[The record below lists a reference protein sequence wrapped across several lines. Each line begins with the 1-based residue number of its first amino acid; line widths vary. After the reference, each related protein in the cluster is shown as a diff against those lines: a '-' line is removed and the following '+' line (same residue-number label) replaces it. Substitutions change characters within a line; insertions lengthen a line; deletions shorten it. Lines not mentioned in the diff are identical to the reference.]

1 MAIRLQSLISDASG
15 AVADL
20 GILVPIAGALVL
32 TNGLDPATVLVG
44 VGTLYLAA
52 GLWFG
57 VPVPVQPIKAA
68 AAIAIA
74 RDLPV
79 ETIAAAG
86 IVIGVVLLTLG
97 TTRLAGILTPV
108 FATPV
113 VRGLQC
119 GVGLILIQTALHLGR
134 DSVSQ
139 GGYVVAALLAVALFA
154 SWRSGHRLPLAFLVV
169 AGGVAYTL
177 ATSDAGVTLEVSLW
191 RPHFVPGAFDASV
204 LMSAFTLLVIP
215 QIPLTFGNAVVAFT
229 DVERKYFG
237 GKARRVTPTTAS
249 LSCGVANVVVGSL
262 GGMPMCHGSSGLT
275 AHYRAGARTNRMNLM
290 IGAAL
295 LTLGLLLGPVAFQ
308 LLALIPLPVLMG
320 LLAFAGSMHA
330 ALVVD
335 QRGYDLVVAVA
346 MGMVGVATANL
357 ALALALGLATYW
369 PVVLASRLALDDA
382 A

>member
-1 MAIRLQSLISDASG
+1 MTTTRRLLSEASG

-44 VGTLYLAA
+44 VGALYLAA
-52 GLWFG
+52 GLWFR

-74 RDLPV
+74 RGLPV

-86 IVIGVVLLTLG
+86 IVLGIVLLTLG
-97 TTRLAGILTPV
+97 TTRLAGLFTPV

-119 GVGLILIQTALHLGR
+119 GVGLILIQTALHLGK

-139 GGYVVAALLAVALFA
+139 GGYVVAALLAAALFLA
-154 SWRSGHRLPLAFLVV
+154 WKSGRRLPLAFLAV
-169 AGGVAYTL
+169 AGGIAYSL
-177 ATSDAGVTLEVSLW
+177 ATSDAGVTLEVAVW
-191 RPHFVPGAFDASV
+191 RPQFLPGAFNASV

-237 GKARRVTPTTAS
+237 DKSRRVTPATAS

-275 AHYRAGARTNRMNLM
+275 AHYRAGARTKQMNVM
-290 IGAAL
+290 IGATL
-295 LTLGLLLGPVAFQ
+295 LTLGMVLGPVAFQ

-320 LLAFAGSMHA
+320 LLAFAGTMHA
-330 ALVVD
+330 ALVAD

-346 MGMVGVATANL
+346 MGVVGVATANL
-357 ALALALGLATYW
+357 AVALALGLATYW
-369 PVVLASRLALDDA
+369 PVAFASRLALDDA